1 MTNNRG
7 TFAVLGG
14 GIGGLTLA
22 IALQRKNI
30 DVVVYESAPHWKPL
44 GAGVGLAGNAV
55 RAFREIGIEQDVLA
69 VGKVLK
75 KVVIRNQKGK
85 RLMVTDSEDVSRRF
99 GVVNNFTIH
108 RADLHHVLINKLKP
122 GTVVLD
128 KACVGFEQGPNGVSI
143 SFKDGTKAHADYLI
157 AADGIHSVAR
167 KKLLSDVKTRYAGY
181 TCWRGVIDD
190 LPPAFDQDETSET
203 WGQGRRFG
211 IVPLTKDRV
220 YWFACVNAG
229 ANDPMMRSLVPMDL
243 MAFFGDFHSPIPEL
257 IKRTTKMIWNDII
270 DIEPLHR
277 FAFGRVV
284 LMGDAAHATTPNL
297 GQGACMAIE
306 DAVLLSNLVESET
319 DAEDA
324 FKKFEEKRIRRTTK
338 IVNDSWQLG
347 KMAQWEN
354 PFMASLRNMMISLAP
369 KSMADSQFK
378 FIYDVSL
385 K

>member
-1 MTNNRG
+1 MNTKRK
-7 TFAVLGG
+7 FAILGG

-22 IALQRKNI
+22 IALQRKNF
-30 DVVVYESAPHWKPL
+30 DVVVYESAPQWKPL
-44 GAGVGLAGNAV
+44 GAGIGLAGNAV
-55 RAFREIGIEQDVLA
+55 KAFREIGIEQDVLA

-75 KVVIRNQKGK
+75 KVVIRNKKGK
-85 RLMVTDSEDVSRRF
+85 ALMVTDSEEISRRF
-99 GVVNNFTIH
+99 GVVNNFTLH
-108 RADLHHVLINKLKP
+108 RADLHNVLINKLKP

-128 KACVGFEQGPNGVSI
+128 KACVDFEQGPDGVSI
-143 SFKDGTKAHADYLI
+143 TFRDGTKANADYLI

-167 KKLLSDVKTRYAGY
+167 KKLLSHTKERYAGY

-190 LPPAFDQDETSET
+190 LPPGFNQDETSET
-203 WGQGRRFG
+203 WGQGTRFG

-229 ANDPMMRSLVPMDL
+229 ANDPMMRSLAPMDL
-243 MAFFGDFHSPIPEL
+243 MAFFGDFHAPIPDL
-257 IKRTTKMIWNDII
+257 IKRTTKIIWNDIL
-270 DIEPLHR
+270 DVEPVNR

-306 DAVLLSNLVESET
+306 DAVILSNLLET
-319 DAEDA
+319 HEDA
-324 FKKFEEKRIRRTTK
+324 GESFKVFEEKRIRRTTR

-354 PFMASLRNMMISLAP
+354 PLMASLRNMVISLAP
-369 KSMADSQFK
+369 KSMADNQFK